1 MIKFELEV
9 STVAMFSL
17 GNLVNMDEFLSC
29 NFGALILNVD
39 DVEKPDIFEPSQ
51 IPGTSCV
58 EAKVIVFPS
67 AETLV
72 NLLNRGSSPA
82 PLL

>member
-29 NFGALILNVD
+29 NLGALILNVD

-51 IPGTSCV
+51 IPATSCV
-58 EAKVIVFPS
+58 DAKVIVFPS